1 MLMKKYILSLII
13 FALALLGC
21 ETEFKLKGMSDE
33 PKIYVYGLVGM
44 SDTTV
49 LRVCKTVPLNGI
61 TDPDV
66 SREVSEISL
75 TVDGK
80 KVELAKADENTPGV
94 PKGYWW
100 TTDDIPGGSEVILT
114 ASADQAKDISSS
126 FNMPDAFPAFEV
138 IYTSAPAFKITFT
151 DDGRTDDCY
160 AIMVYGECTRI
171 KDGETK
177 VTVRA
182 CEPYE
187 PDEDFGMETRKDYL
201 DVDMNDGTARLWSDT
216 EFNGKEVSLSL
227 EVWSYID
234 GINNSKYDEVRE
246 RYKAVVYRLTP
257 EFFRYA
263 EVQNHLDHNTLAS
276 IGLAP
281 ASFTYTNVTNGLGLF
296 AGAAVAE
303 TEWFE

>member
-1 MLMKKYILSLII
+1 MKKYIFTLIVA
-13 FALALLGC
+13 ALALQGC
-21 ETEFKLKGMSDE
+21 DTEFKLKGMSSE

-44 SDTTV
+44 SDTTA
-49 LRVCKTVPLNGI
+49 LRVCKTVPLSGM
-61 TDPDV
+61 TDPDM

-100 TTDDIPGGSEVILT
+100 TTDMIPGGSEVLLT
-114 ASADQAKDISSS
+114 AAADEAEDISSS

-138 IYTSAPAFKITFT
+138 KYTSAPAFKITFT
-151 DDGRTDDCY
+151 DDGNTDDCY
-160 AIMVYGECTRI
+160 AIMVLGECTRI
-171 KDGETK
+171 KDGETT

-201 DVDMNDGTARLWSDT
+201 DVDMDEGPARVWPDT
-216 EFNGKEVSLSL
+216 GFNGKEVSLNL
-227 EVWSYID
+227 EVWAYID
-234 GINNSKYDEVRE
+234 GISNSKYDEVRE
-246 RYKAVVYRLTP
+246 RYKAVIYRLTP

-263 EVQNHLDHNTLAS
+263 EAQNHLDHNTLAS

-281 ASFTYTNVTNGLGLF
+281 ASFAYTNVNGGLGLF

-303 TEWFE
+303 TEWFEYK